1 MDPFLL
7 AAISGITSLLI
18 GLLAGR
24 ATMSNRV
31 ISGKIKALEA
41 DLADARRDFEDA
53 KLRLRNFKSENDF
66 VELLTAERERGHR
79 EGERAALSQFRGSEE
94 FSNLL
99 ALEHQKGK
107 LLGATEELEKF
118 HITYTPVLVD
128 VESFISR
135 KVDVGYDMQIN
146 YSGFPIG
153 EPTRRITNRQQKS
166 KDENVKLLLDTVNK
180 TLELATEVASKSGI
194 PITIGKSPKRIGK

>member
-1 MDPFLL
+1 MTERFSRGKVKSLESEL
-7 AAISGITSLLI
+7 AATRLSMEN
-18 GLLAGR
+18 A
-24 ATMSNRV
+24 
-31 ISGKIKALEA
+31 K
-41 DLADARRDFEDA
+41 FE
-53 KLRLRNFKSENDF
+53 LRNFKTTDEFLEMMQS
-66 VELLTAERERGHR
+66 ERERGKR
-79 EGERAALSQFRGSEE
+79 EGERTALSQFKDSDE
-94 FSNLL
+94 FANLL
-99 ALEHQKGK
+99 ALEHERGK
-107 LLGATEELEKF
+107 RSGASEELKKF

-153 EPTRRITNRQQKS
+153 EPTRRITNHQQKS
-166 KDENVKLLLDTVNK
+166 KDENVRLLLDTVNK

>member
-1 MDPFLL
+1 MAERFSASKVRMLEMDLD
-7 AAISGITSLLI
+7 ST
-18 GLLAGR
+18 
-24 ATMSNRV
+24 
-31 ISGKIKALEA
+31 KQDLEA
-41 DLADARRDFEDA
+41 SKAQM
-53 KLRLRNFKSENDF
+53 RNYKNSEEF
-66 VELLTAERERGHR
+66 GELLQIERERGQR
-79 EGERAALSQFRGSEE
+79 DGEKSALSQFRTSEE
-94 FSNLL
+94 FTNLL
-99 ALEHQKGK
+99 CIEHQKGK
-107 LLGATEELEKF
+107 LDGAAEELKKF